1 MQMKERVSSF
11 IANNKEN
18 DNNGNVSKN
27 DNNNSHYVS
36 ELHMMIESALSIANN
51 INKQDD
57 KNKNSNDNN
66 SHLPWVHVDGE
77 DGPGARRAHD
87 DSQLLCSQL
96 RR

>member
-51 INKQDD
+51 
-57 KNKNSNDNN
+57 
-66 SHLPWVHVDGE
+66 LMT
-77 DGPGARRAHD
+77 R
-87 DSQLLCSQL
+87 LL
-96 RR
+96 